1 MNKVKYKGF
10 SHKTAIAFEI
20 AKVHFKIF
28 SLYLCNILY
37 LLPYEF
43 NEHSSFSATSIYYKP
58 VSMLF

>member
-28 SLYLCNILY
+28 KQFI
-37 LLPYEF
+37 F
-43 NEHSSFSATSIYYKP
+43 I
-58 VSMLF
+58 